1 MATVGF
7 KGLKGRRG
15 GLYVLKF
22 LMVTLLL
29 EASTYRQLTSGTPS
43 P

>member
-7 KGLKGRRG
+7 EGLKGRRG
-15 GLYVLKF
+15 VLKF